1 MIPLKPSNAC
11 RRAQVNHG
19 GLLQPP
25 KQPWKCC
32 VCAQLRC
39 SGRVGTGEKRGL
51 GWRSGNSTT
60 GAAVAALLLPLH
72 DSLDHH
78 AFASV
83 CTDSAVLMNDASQP
97 HSRIRHLNCLLVDH
111 RVSNKHVS
119 GRNSGP
125 IPPVFEPIRSTS
137 RTTKF
142 FDKFVGYRCIVASHH
157 LLFRQGLVMGTV
169 TSTHQSLLL
178 LRINS

>member
-1 MIPLKPSNAC
+1 MADCFSRQSSPGSAAC
-11 RRAQVNHG
+11 ARNCVVAGEWEQGRRG
-19 GLLQPP
+19 GL
-25 KQPWKCC
+25 
-32 VCAQLRC
+32 A
-39 SGRVGTGEKRGL
+39 G
-51 GWRSGNSTT
+51 
-60 GAAVAALLLPLH
+60 GAATAQQAQRLQRYFYRYMTRWTTTRLPPL
-72 DSLDHH
+72 
-78 AFASV
+78 
-83 CTDSAVLMNDASQP
+83 SAVLMNDASQP
-97 HSRIRHLNCLLVDH
+97 HSRHLNCLLVDH

-169 TSTHQSLLL
+169 TSTHQSLGVLL
-178 LRINS
+178 LRINY